1 MNLNQIKGGWNQFRG
16 SVKTKL
22 SMFVRHKPTTIAQQR
37 EQLIDYFQQRYGY
50 EKEQAESALDKEL
63 SCSH

>member
-1 MNLNQIKGGWNQFRG
+1 MNLKQIKGGWNQFSG
-16 SVKTKL
+16 SIKTKWSQL
-22 SMFVRHKPTTIAQQR
+22 ARHEPTTITQQR

>member
-1 MNLNQIKGGWNQFRG
+1 MNLNRIKGSWNQFSG

-22 SMFVRHKPTTIAQQR
+22 STLVRHEPTTIAQQR
-37 EQLIDYFQQRYGY
+37 EQLINDFQQRYGY
-50 EKEQAESALDKEL
+50 EKEQAETVLDQEL

>member
-1 MNLNQIKGGWNQFRG
+1 MEANQNQGGWDQSSD
-16 SVKTKL
+16 SVTRNWSKWIGQQ
-22 SMFVRHKPTTIAQQR
+22 PTTIVQERQ
-37 EQLIDYFQQRYGY
+37 QLIDYLQKRYGY

>member
-1 MNLNQIKGGWNQFRG
+1 MNLNQIKGGWSQFSG

-22 SMFVRHKPTTIAQQR
+22 SKLARHKPTTIAQQR
-37 EQLIDYFQQRYGY
+37 EQLIDDFQERYGY
-50 EKEQAESALDKEL
+50 EKEQAEMALDKEL

>member
-1 MNLNQIKGGWNQFRG
+1 MNLKQIKGGWSQFSG
-16 SVKTKL
+16 SVKTKWSQL
-22 SMFVRHKPTTIAQQR
+22 ARHEPTTIAQQR
-37 EQLIDYFQQRYGY
+37 EQLIDFFQQSYGY

>member
-1 MNLNQIKGGWNQFRG
+1 MNLKQIKGGWSQFSG

-22 SMFVRHKPTTIAQQR
+22 SKLARHEPTTIAQQR
-37 EQLIDYFQQRYGY
+37 EQLIDYFQQSYGY

>member
-1 MNLNQIKGGWNQFRG
+1 MSFNQIKGGWNQFSG

-22 SMFVRHKPTTIAQQR
+22 STLVRHEPTTIAQQR
-37 EQLIDYFQQRYGY
+37 EQLIGYFQQRYGY
-50 EKEQAESALDKEL
+50 EKDQAESALDKEL

>member
-1 MNLNQIKGGWNQFRG
+1 MNLNQIKGGWNQFSG

-22 SMFVRHKPTTIAQQR
+22 STLVRHEPTTIAQQR
-37 EQLIDYFQQRYGY
+37 EQLIDYFQEKYGY